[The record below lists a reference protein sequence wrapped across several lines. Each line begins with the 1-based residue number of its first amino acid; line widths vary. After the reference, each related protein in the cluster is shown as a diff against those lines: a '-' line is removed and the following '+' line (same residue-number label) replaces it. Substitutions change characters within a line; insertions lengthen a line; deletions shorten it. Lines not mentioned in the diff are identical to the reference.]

1 MPSRRSF
8 LSAGL
13 AAIAARAL
21 AQTPSAAE
29 PVIDI
34 HQHMNYHKRADEHL
48 LAHQK
53 AMGITTTIILPA
65 GTYLDRPSTHNGKSN
80 GLD

>member
-1 MPSRRSF
+1 MPTRRSF

-13 AAIAARAL
+13 ATLASRSL
-21 AQTPSAAE
+21 AQTPSSPE

-48 LAHQK
+48 LAHQV
-53 AMGITTTIILPA
+53 AMSVA
-65 GTYLDRPSTHNGKSN
+65 
-80 GLD
+80 